1 MSDTVLS
8 EIYVLVKILHSS
20 ETQVCRTG
28 SDIKKGAHVIVRS
41 RYGKDLAR
49 VLGPVSGLDSA
60 VSTGIENIVRTASS
74 ADLERYE
81 ENLEK
86 EKEAF
91 SICRQKI
98 KNHKLEM
105 KLISAHYV
113 LEESKVLF
121 FFTAESRV
129 DFRELVK
136 DLVSVFKMRIELRQ
150 VGVRDESR
158 VLGGLAVCGRT
169 YCCHGVTDKLKP
181 VSINMAK
188 EQSLSLNSMKISGPC
203 GRLLC
208 CLSYEFDLYKEEKS
222 KYPHEGVRMVL
233 NDERFKVIGV
243 NILTKKVSVVSSDGR
258 FIDIPSS
265 SLSRDSKGFWHIDED
280 FFKD

>member
-1 MSDTVLS
+1 MSDT
-8 EIYVLVKILHSS
+8 YYLVKVLHSS
-20 ETQVCRTG
+20 ETHVCG
-28 SDIKKGAHVIVRS
+28 WEGEIEKDSYVIVNS

-49 VLGPVSGLDSA
+49 VLGPVKKTEGQDTSGIDS
-60 VSTGIENIVRTASS
+60 IVRL
-74 ADLERYE
+74 ADERDLSRYNDNVERE
-81 ENLEK
+81 E
-86 EKEAF
+86 EAF
-91 SICRQKI
+91 RICREKI

-121 FFTAESRV
+121 FFTAETRV

-181 VSINMAK
+181 VSIKMAMK
-188 EQSLSLNSMKISGPC
+188 QSLSLNSMKISGPC

-208 CLSYEFDLYKEEKS
+208 CLSYEYDLYKEEKA
-222 KYPHEGVRMVL
+222 KFPAEGSRIL
-233 NDERFKVIGV
+233 FNNDRFKVVGV
-243 NILTKKVSVVSSDGR
+243 NILTKRISVLSGDGR
-258 FIDIPSS
+258 YLDIPSEM
-265 SLSRDSKGFWHIDED
+265 LNKGASGTWSIKKE
-280 FFKD
+280 FFQD